1 MYFGNLKL
9 VDIADGP
16 GVRVTLFVSGCHI
29 HCLGCQNKD
38 AQSFTF
44 GKEFTQD
51 TLTTI
56 LKALEPDYISGFTL
70 CGGEPFSVENQEICS
85 HIVKEIKNKYP
96 DKSIWAYSGYYLEN
110 IPQTDYTSDLLS
122 NIDVLIEGPFV
133 LSLRDI
139 SDLNRWRGSTNQRVL
154 DMPETLKEKKKVY
167 LKNIPNNS

>member
-16 GVRVTLFVSGCHI
+16 GVRVTLFVSCCHI

-44 GKEFTQD
+44 GKEFIED

-56 LKALEPDYISGFTL
+56 LKALEPDYISGVTL
-70 CGGEPFSVENQEICS
+70 CGGEPISVENQEMCS

-96 DKSIWAYSGYYLEN
+96 DKSIWVYSGYYLEN
-110 IPQTDYTSDLLS
+110 IPQTDYTADLLS
-122 NIDVLIEGPFV
+122 NIDVLIEGPFI

-154 DMPETLKEKKKVY
+154 DIPETLKKKKKVY